1 MVHDELASLRLELS
15 KSQDALKS
23 ANRERMDVQQ
33 VLERMRATAI
43 EQRRLA
49 AKAQEASAEI
59 VRRAVNAFHAK
70 DYARA
75 IAAYSN
81 ALEVDPLNVYIID
94 LKSYSQFKAGNV
106 ADAIETMRSG
116 LEREP
121 TYVHGYF
128 DLARYHCAARNP
140 PIALEIIRGS
150 FQSSRPIG

>member
-128 DLARYHCAARNP
+128 DLARYYCAAR
-140 PIALEIIRGS
+140 
-150 FQSSRPIG
+150 